1 MTHTAAHHREE
12 PARHAGWRLPALRIG
27 TGLVLF
33 AFVLTHFLNHALGLV
48 SVAAMDTAQELR
60 EAVTRSLP
68 GTIVLAAA
76 AVVHMLLGLS
86 KLATMRIWRIR
97 PMEAVQLAFGV
108 LIPLLLFRHILG
120 TRGVHELFGI
130 DDTYEYALWAMWP
143 GEALNQAIL
152 MGLVWVHS
160 CIGLHRWLMLK
171 NWYRQSFWL
180 WYGLALLLPV
190 LSFAGFA
197 AAARAARL
205 ASVYANPF
213 SPEQYQLMTG
223 IMSQTFMG
231 YALVLAAAVA
241 SWLGLLLFDRY
252 RHKVAISYMGGPT
265 VHVSEGL
272 TLLEASRVNRIPH
285 ASVCGGRA
293 RCSTCRV
300 RVIEGLER
308 QPPALENELRVL
320 RRVGA
325 PDNVRL
331 ACQLRPAA
339 ALKISTLLPASVD
352 VSHGAYP
359 DKYLWGVEQDVT
371 VMFADLRGFTKLS
384 EGRLSFDVVFL
395 LNQFLGRM
403 GEAIEDSG
411 GYVDKFMGDGIMAIF
426 GMDEPAAEGA
436 AKAVRAARA
445 MGGVLDALNQSLREE
460 LAQPLEIGIGIHAG
474 PAILGRI
481 GAASHIEAA
490 SRITA
495 LGETVNT
502 ASRLESL
509 TKELGVQIVVS
520 KRAASLAKLEAGA
533 GLAERSVDIRGLSRP
548 LDVLTV
554 KKATAIAPEDGIAAT
569 SAVPAA

>member
-1 MTHTAAHHREE
+1 MTHTGPHHREE
-12 PARHAGWRLPALRIG
+12 TAGSAARKIPALRIAS
-27 TGLVLF
+27 GLVLF

-48 SVAAMDTAQELR
+48 SPAAMEWGQDLR
-60 EAVTRSLP
+60 QAVTRSLP
-68 GTIVLAAA
+68 GTAVLAAA
-76 AVVHMLLGLS
+76 AIVHMVLGLS

-130 DDTYEYALWAMWP
+130 DDTYDYALWAMWP
-143 GEALNQAIL
+143 GEALNQALL
-152 MGLVWVHS
+152 MTLVWVHS
-160 CIGLHRWLMLK
+160 AIGLHRWLMLK
-171 NWYRQSFWL
+171 SWYRQSFWL

-190 LSFAGFA
+190 LSYAGFA
-197 AAARAARL
+197 AAGRAASL
-205 ASVYANPF
+205 GSGYANPF
-213 SPEQYQLMTG
+213 STDQYLLMTG
-223 IMSQTFMG
+223 IMSQTFLG
-231 YALVLAAAVA
+231 YAFVLAAAVA
-241 SWLGLLLFDRY
+241 SWLALLVADRY
-252 RHKVAISYMGGPT
+252 RHKVAISYTGGPT
-265 VHVSEGL
+265 IHVAEGL
-272 TLLEASRVNRIPH
+272 TLLEASRVHRIPH

-300 RVIEGLER
+300 RVIEGLDR
-308 QPPALENELRVL
+308 QPPARDNELRVL

-339 ALKISTLLPASVD
+339 ALKITTLLPASVD
-352 VSHGAYP
+352 VAHGAYP

-403 GEAIEDSG
+403 GEAIEDCG

-426 GMDEPAAEGA
+426 GMDESPAEGA
-436 AKAVRAARA
+436 AKALRAARA

-460 LAQPLEIGIGIHAG
+460 LHHPLEIGIGIHAG

-481 GAASHIEAA
+481 GAASRIEAA

-502 ASRLESL
+502 ASRLESM

-520 KRAASLAKLEAGA
+520 KRAASLV
-533 GLAERSVDIRGLSRP
+533 GLAEGSGIDERSVNIRGLSRP
-548 LDVLTV
+548 LEVLTA
-554 KKATAIAPEDGIAAT
+554 KKATGLPEELQAA
-569 SAVPAA
+569 